1 MKSSENAIN
10 SLSNLKSELT
20 TSQKTLLESFALN
33 FRKYENQSETA
44 ILIRSS
50 PAWNKSKSWAT
61 SKVNP
66 PLIDSSTQLVNAI
79 VEKEV
84 RRINYDA
91 NRVNVANNIVPIVI
105 TILLLTMVIVSYRLS
120 DRASEAIAAPIKKLL
135 KENKDLADGNFT
147 EIPAVGDD

>member
-1 MKSSENAIN
+1 MKI
-10 SLSNLKSELT
+10 NLKQRYLFALAQLG
-20 TSQKTLLESFALN
+20 TSQNLGQPRRLT
-33 FRKYENQSETA
+33 
-44 ILIRSS
+44 
-50 PAWNKSKSWAT
+50 
-61 SKVNP
+61 P